1 MANRKMNK
9 EIKAFIK
16 KRAAYSSDTSASIY
30 RQVKD
35 KFENPCSTAT
45 VLRTVRSV
53 RQGLALYKIA
63 RTPTPLP
70 NDEDLIRLREQ
81 GYGLGSL
88 ISPESHAVYEQMI
101 SMRQEIAELKE
112 MIQLLGRVAYLEAED
127 STLDTICDGDSWSS
141 TTFDCF
147 YEDVAEENLAKDYI
161 EKELKN

>member
-1 MANRKMNK
+1 MANRKINK

-16 KRAAYSSDTSASIY
+16 HRAAYSSDTPASIY

-35 KFENPCSTAT
+35 KFENPCSTRT

-53 RQGLALYKIA
+53 RQGLAIYNLA

-88 ISPESHAVYEQMI
+88 ISPESYAVYEQMI

-112 MIQLLGRVAYLEAED
+112 MIQLLGQVVYLQAD
-127 STLDTICDGDSWSS
+127 RSTISTIGDDE
-141 TTFDCF
+141 FGLF
-147 YEDVAEENLAKDYI
+147 YEDEGKNLAKDYT
-161 EKELKN
+161 EKEEKNW